1 MKTFFPK
8 YASPTFFFAKKGS
21 YLIFRIQITE
31 KRFLLKT
38 RPNFFLGNGNYSNKQ
53 NFKAYMVT
61 AESTNGGDDECAL
74 YHIEG
79 A

>member
-21 YLIFRIQITE
+21 YLKFKIQITAE
-31 KRFLLKT
+31 KVSFEEKS
-38 RPNFFLGNGNYSNKQ
+38 PNFFLGNGNYSNKQ

-61 AESTNGGDDECAL
+61 AESTNGGDDESAH
-74 YHIEG
+74 YTI
-79 A
+79 